1 MRNYTQDEEI
11 KNEDIFVKN
20 DKKTEEKNKNIS
32 VIGFVLIVTFITLFL
47 YSAENRFIEERG
59 YTFDDVRSLDLCKK
73 KFGEKSDKCADFQ
86 LNQKKDG
93 ALDDETGVKNDV

>member
-1 MRNYTQDEEI
+1 MRNCTQDEEI

-20 DKKTEEKNKNIS
+20 DKKTEKTEVKNKNIS
-32 VIGFVLIVTFITLFL
+32 VIGFVLIITFIALFL

-59 YTFDDVRSLDLCKK
+59 YAFDDVRLLDLCEK

-86 LNQKKDG
+86 LNQKKD
-93 ALDDETGVKNDV
+93 ETLGNKTEK